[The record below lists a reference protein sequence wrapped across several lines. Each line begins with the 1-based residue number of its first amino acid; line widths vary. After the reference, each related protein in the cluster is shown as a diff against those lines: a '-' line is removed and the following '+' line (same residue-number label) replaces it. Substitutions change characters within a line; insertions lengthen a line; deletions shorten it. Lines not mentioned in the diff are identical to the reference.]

1 MLKRKLNLASAI
13 WLVVATGVSM
23 NACGSND
30 QKWGEE
36 VRLSDG
42 RIIVLEREIRMERGG
57 DEWAYNRA
65 GVKPREYRMRFP
77 SPDGSPETIEWRSL
91 KKTPNTWPEIPL
103 ILDVEAGQPIV
114 FASIYIS
121 DGCEVY
127 LKYRYQDRA
136 WVEQALPEQF
146 EQRTTNLLIRAGIDM
161 PKFVNLQQKR
171 QGNAEPGYRRALRYV
186 GPNRK
191 VCG

>member
-42 RIIVLEREIRMERGG
+42 RIIVVEREIRMERGG
-57 DEWAYNRA
+57 DEWAYNRE
-65 GVKPREYRMRFP
+65 GVKPREYRIRFP
-77 SPDGSPETIEWRSL
+77 APDGARQTIEWTSI
-91 KKTPNTWPEIPL
+91 KKSPFRWPEHPL

-114 FASIYIS
+114 FSTLDIS
-121 DGCEVY
+121 AGCEVY
-127 LKYRYQDRA
+127 SKYRYQGGA
-136 WVEQALPEQF
+136 WVEQPLPEQF
-146 EQRTTNLLIRAGIDM
+146 EQRATNLLIRNGIDM
-161 PKFVNLQQKR
+161 PKFVNLQEKR
-171 QGNAEPGYRRALRYV
+171 QGNSDPSYRRALRYV